1 MPKDDL
7 KRARAEIDK
16 LREQI
21 NRHNHFYYVL
31 DNPELTAQL
40 RERQRSPLRKSLIF
54 SPVLLAAVSRRQS
67 RQTGPI

>member
-21 NRHNHFYYVL
+21 NRHNHLYYVSTIPNL
-31 DNPELTAQL
+31 PTPNTT
-40 RERQRSPLRKSLIF
+40 S
-54 SPVLLAAVSRRQS
+54 
-67 RQTGPI
+67 